1 WATYPYAASG
11 CQGEVHAC
19 ALGSAP
25 VYCRATWTV
34 RECRRGCRG
43 SATRPTSPPSTASP
57 PPSEWSSCG
66 RSRCKHGRSCKGR
79 RVNRD
84 FSDMLCALCA
94 ARVEFLIVG
103 AYALAAHGL
112 PRATGDLGIWV
123 RPDPENAERVLT
135 ALRAFGAPLFDLRV
149 DDLLRDDTV
158 FQLGVP
164 PARIDLMTGITGVTF
179 DAAWRGRMETT

>member
-1 WATYPYAASG
+1 
-11 CQGEVHAC
+11 
-19 ALGSAP
+19 
-25 VYCRATWTV
+25 
-34 RECRRGCRG
+34 
-43 SATRPTSPPSTASP
+43 
-57 PPSEWSSCG
+57 
-66 RSRCKHGRSCKGR
+66 
-79 RVNRD
+79 VNRD

-135 ALRAFGAPLFDLRV
+135 ALRAFGAPLFDLRA

-179 DAAWRGRMETT
+179 DAAWRGRMETTVGGQVVPVIGLAELLQNKEATGHPKDEADAVWLRSRMQ